1 MSGLKESVPVMN
13 DRPRG
18 DYWDAVSG
26 SWEHRRQRLWR
37 RHSDSVNCALLKQ
50 WLPANGLDSVLKTD
64 LFDEMSGDGLF
75 PVLDVMTRRVVG
87 IDIST
92 AILEKARLR
101 YPEICCV
108 AADVLHLPFAEASFD
123 CIVSNSTLD
132 HFESSEAIA
141 ESLAELH
148 RVLRRGGQVILTM
161 DNRANPI
168 VALRNGLPFRFL
180 NRLGITP
187 YYVGVTCTAGEL
199 RRLLEK
205 TGFAVEEDTTVMH
218 CPRVFAVALAGLFDK
233 FASSALHRCFLRIL
247 MSFEGLRRLPT
258 ERFTGYFVA
267 VRATKADFVSARQRS
282 A

>member
-1 MSGLKESVPVMN
+1 MSDSARENYWGSVCRAWQRN
-13 DRPRG
+13 
-18 DYWDAVSG
+18 
-26 SWEHRRQRLWR
+26 RQRLWR
-37 RHSDSVNCALLKQ
+37 RHSDAVNCALLKQ
-50 WLPANGLDSVLKTD
+50 WLSADGLDSVLKTD

-148 RVLRRGGQVILTM
+148 RVLRRGGQMILTM

-233 FASSALHRCFLRIL
+233 FAPSALHRCFLRIL
-247 MSFEGLRRLPT
+247 MSFECLRRLPT

-267 VRATKADFVSARQRS
+267 VRATKADVVSARQRS